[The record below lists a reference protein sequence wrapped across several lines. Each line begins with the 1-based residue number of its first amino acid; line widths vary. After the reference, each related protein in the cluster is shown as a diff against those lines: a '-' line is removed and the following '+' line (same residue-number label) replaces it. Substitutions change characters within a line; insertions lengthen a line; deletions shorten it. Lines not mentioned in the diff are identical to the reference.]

1 MKSVKGFKAFNKGLV
16 CRGFQYEEG
25 KTYEEEKADLCNR
38 GFHFCENPLDVL
50 AFYDLTTSEFATV
63 EAFGNVQGD
72 GKKSVTTK
80 IKIGEKLDLPGFIK
94 ASIDFVLEKCKR
106 ENDGDSSQLVASGN
120 SSQLVASGNA
130 SQLAASGNSSK
141 LVASGYASQLV
152 ASGNASQLAA
162 SGNSSKLV
170 ASGNASQLV
179 ASGYFSQLVASGY
192 FSQLV
197 ASGNSSQ
204 LAASGYAS
212 KLVASG
218 KCSKLAASGD
228 SSKLAALGDSSK
240 LAASGKYSKLAASG
254 DSSQLELNGKYSVG
268 ACIGY
273 DSKIK
278 GKIGCWITLAEW
290 KRDDSLEK
298 WIPVC
303 VRSAQIDG
311 DILKEDV
318 FYKLEKGEFVEA
330 DNAK

>member
-106 ENDGDSSQLVASGN
+106 ENDGDSSQLVASGD
-120 SSQLVASGNA
+120 SSQLVASGN
-130 SQLAASGNSSK
+130 S
-141 LVASGYASQLV
+141 SQLV

>member
-120 SSQLVASGNA
+120 SSQLVASG
-130 SQLAASGNSSK
+130 
-141 LVASGYASQLV
+141 YASQLV

-170 ASGNASQLV
+170 ASGNASQL
-179 ASGYFSQLVASGY
+179 A
-192 FSQLV
+192 
-197 ASGNSSQ
+197 
-204 LAASGYAS
+204 
-212 KLVASG
+212 ASG

>member
-106 ENDGDSSQLVASGN
+106 ENDGDSSQLVASGD
-120 SSQLVASGNA
+120 S
-130 SQLAASGNSSK
+130 
-141 LVASGYASQLV
+141 
-152 ASGNASQLAA
+152 
-162 SGNSSKLV
+162 
-170 ASGNASQLV
+170 
-179 ASGYFSQLVASGY
+179 
-192 FSQLV
+192 SQLV

>member
-106 ENDGDSSQLVASGN
+106 ENDGDSSQLVASGD
-120 SSQLVASGNA
+120 SSQLVASGN
-130 SQLAASGNSSK
+130 S
-141 LVASGYASQLV
+141 SQLV

-218 KCSKLAASGD
+218 KCSKLAASGNA
-228 SSKLAALGDSSK
+228 SKLAALGDFSK

>member
-106 ENDGDSSQLVASGN
+106 ENDGDSSQLVASGD
-120 SSQLVASGNA
+120 SSQLVASGN
-130 SQLAASGNSSK
+130 S
-141 LVASGYASQLV
+141 SQLV

-170 ASGNASQLV
+170 ASGNASQLA
-179 ASGYFSQLVASGY
+179 ASGD

-240 LAASGKYSKLAASG
+240 LAALGKYSKLAASG

>member
-50 AFYDLTTSEFATV
+50 DFYDLTTSEFATV
-63 EAFGNVQGD
+63 EAFGNVKSD
-72 GKKSVTTK
+72 DKKSVTTK

-106 ENDGDSSQLVASGN
+106 KNDG
-120 SSQLVASGNA
+120 
-130 SQLAASGNSSK
+130 
-141 LVASGYASQLV
+141 YA
-152 ASGNASQLAA
+152 
-162 SGNSSKLV
+162 
-170 ASGNASQLV
+170 
-179 ASGYFSQLVASGY
+179 
-192 FSQLV
+192 
-197 ASGNSSQ
+197 SQ

-212 KLVASG
+212 QI
-218 KCSKLAASGD
+218 AASGD
-228 SSKLAALGDSSK
+228 
-240 LAASGKYSKLAASG
+240 YSK
-254 DSSQLELNGKYSVG
+254 LELNGKYSVG

-290 KRDDSLEK
+290 ESDDDLGK
-298 WIPVC
+298 LIPVC
-303 VRSAQIDG
+303 VKSAQIDG
-311 DILKEDV
+311 ENLKEDV

-330 DNAK
+330 E

>member
-120 SSQLVASGNA
+120 S
-130 SQLAASGNSSK
+130 
-141 LVASGYASQLV
+141 SQLV